1 MNLLGPIGS
10 RNDSMCQNTI
20 ARSHGVMAELSVVL
34 VIGEDTTPLP
44 LSPLRSRT
52 TSDPFDVRAT
62 DDVVICHSDRPGA
75 AAARLGRALGGAVP
89 PILAVATEFEE
100 QDVVAGFD
108 AGVISY
114 IRCSD
119 EVDPATMGSYVAGA
133 AFYTSRGESC
143 LSPAAATTLLRHTYR
158 DRLQPDSKDQPER
171 TSRPG
176 QKLTP
181 RERQIMELL
190 VTGHTVAEIS
200 ESLKL
205 TGKTVRNNLT
215 NIYAK
220 LQVRRQSE
228 AILLW
233 LGEQPRP
240 AKPLP
245 ARAVPGR
252 RARHAPAW
260 LARPA

>member
-1 MNLLGPIGS
+1 MNLLGPIGT
-10 RNDSMCQNTI
+10 RNDSMCPHTLSQNQE
-20 ARSHGVMAELSVVL
+20 VMAALSVVL
-34 VIGEDTTPLP
+34 VVGEDRTPLP
-44 LSPLRSRT
+44 VGPLRPRT
-52 TSDPFDVRAT
+52 TSDPFDVRPT
-62 DDVVICHSDRPGA
+62 DDVIICHGDRPGA
-75 AAARLGRALGGAVP
+75 AAARLSRAVGGGLP
-89 PILAVATEFEE
+89 PVIAIATDFEA
-100 QDVVAGFD
+100 QDVIAGFD
-108 AGVISY
+108 AGATSY
-114 IRCSD
+114 IMCD
-119 EVDPATMGSYVAGA
+119 EELDPATMGSYIAGA

-143 LSPAAATTLLRHTYR
+143 LSPRAATTLLRHTYG
-158 DRLQPDSKDQPER
+158 DRPQPEGK
-171 TSRPG
+171 SKPG

-240 AKPLP
+240 AHPQPATALP
-245 ARAVPGR
+245 AR
-252 RARHAPAW
+252 RARHAPTW